1 MTQPF
6 STVNVLGFDFIKATQ
21 QEFVEQLKKDSLS
34 HKNRF
39 VVTANPE
46 IVLTALNDP
55 EYSSVIKGADYL
67 TADGIGIV
75 KGAKILGSSLPG
87 RVTGFDTP
95 YPHSL
100 EWAYFP
106 GPVRIGEAIDKLLS
120 E

>member
-55 EYSSVIKGADYL
+55 ESASSKAPKFSDQVFRDA
-67 TADGIGIV
+67 
-75 KGAKILGSSLPG
+75 S
-87 RVTGFDTP
+87 
-95 YPHSL
+95 
-100 EWAYFP
+100 
-106 GPVRIGEAIDKLLS
+106 PVSTR
-120 E
+120 

>member
-46 IVLTALNDP
+46 IVLNALNDP
-55 EYSSVIKGADYL
+55 EDS
-67 TADGIGIV
+67 
-75 KGAKILGSSLPG
+75 
-87 RVTGFDTP
+87 
-95 YPHSL
+95 
-100 EWAYFP
+100 
-106 GPVRIGEAIDKLLS
+106 
-120 E
+120 